1 MVLLCFT
8 IIYMCVCQGGF
19 YVTQGIKSVSNHYR
33 EMPKFVM
40 NSWYE
45 VVLSDIILL
54 IFMIVLNSKFLL

>member
-1 MVLLCFT
+1 M
-8 IIYMCVCQGGF
+8 
-19 YVTQGIKSVSNHYR
+19 TQGIKSVSNHYR